1 MSLLGRHS
9 LTTGE
14 GGTQVSSVP
23 RSSSSL
29 TPKSLGKEAAWFTGH
44 IGFAAM
50 SPRNVACKSLQSE
63 KMSSMKSIYR
73 GREHRQ
79 TNSSLRRTFMDGIN
93 ILSSGHQQQLTF
105 PRLRTSCSGASR
117 GEQAPRRLGSPRE
130 PRAAPSAA
138 MSLLEE
144 SRPFAQQL
152 SNVYFTI
159 LSLFC
164 FKLFVKIS
172 LAILSH
178 FYIVKGNRKE
188 AARIAAEFYGVT
200 QAQGS
205 WADRSPLH
213 EAASQGRLL
222 ALRTLLSQGY
232 NVNAV
237 TIDHI
242 TPLHEACL
250 GDHVAC
256 ARTLLEAGAN
266 VNAITIDGVTP
277 LFNACSQGSAS
288 CTELLLEYGA
298 KPQLES
304 CLPSPTHEAASKGHH
319 ECLEILISWGID
331 VDQDIPHLGT
341 PLYVACL
348 SQQFHCVRKL
358 LYAGADVQKGKYW
371 DTPLHAAAQ
380 QSSTEVVNL
389 LLEFGADINAKNT
402 ELLRPVDVATSSSL
416 VERLLLQHEATPST
430 LCQLCR
436 LCIRNYIGRPRLHLI
451 PQLQLPTL
459 LQNFLQYR

>member
-1 MSLLGRHS
+1 MS
-9 LTTGE
+9 
-14 GGTQVSSVP
+14 VV
-23 RSSSSL
+23 
-29 TPKSLGKEAAWFTGH
+29 
-44 IGFAAM
+44 
-50 SPRNVACKSLQSE
+50 
-63 KMSSMKSIYR
+63 
-73 GREHRQ
+73 
-79 TNSSLRRTFMDGIN
+79 
-93 ILSSGHQQQLTF
+93 
-105 PRLRTSCSGASR
+105 
-117 GEQAPRRLGSPRE
+117 
-130 PRAAPSAA
+130 
-138 MSLLEE
+138 EE

-200 QAQGS
+200 QGQGS

-222 ALRTLLSQGY
+222 ALRTLLSQ
-232 NVNAV
+232 
-237 TIDHI
+237 
-242 TPLHEACL
+242 
-250 GDHVAC
+250 
-256 ARTLLEAGAN
+256 

-277 LFNACSQGSAS
+277 LFNACSQGSPS

-341 PLYVACL
+341 PLYVASM

-358 LYAGADVQKGKYW
+358 LYTGADVQKGKYW

-380 QSSTEVVNL
+380 QSCTEIVNL
-389 LLEFGADINAKNT
+389 LLEFGADVNAKNT

-416 VERLLLQHEATPST
+416 VERLLLQHEATPSS

>member
-1 MSLLGRHS
+1 
-9 LTTGE
+9 
-14 GGTQVSSVP
+14 
-23 RSSSSL
+23 
-29 TPKSLGKEAAWFTGH
+29 
-44 IGFAAM
+44 
-50 SPRNVACKSLQSE
+50 
-63 KMSSMKSIYR
+63 MSSWGTPHIQTITVFFCFYLVRLSMKK
-73 GREHRQ
+73 
-79 TNSSLRRTFMDGIN
+79 LVL
-93 ILSSGHQQQLTF
+93 LSSEAVTAKVANST
-105 PRLRTSCSGASR
+105 LR
-117 GEQAPRRLGSPRE
+117 
-130 PRAAPSAA
+130 
-138 MSLLEE
+138 
-144 SRPFAQQL
+144 
-152 SNVYFTI
+152 YFQNFFTH
-159 LSLFC
+159 C
-164 FKLFVKIS
+164 
-172 LAILSH
+172 
-178 FYIVKGNRKE
+178 
-188 AARIAAEFYGVT
+188 
-200 QAQGS
+200 S

-237 TIDHI
+237 TIDHV

-256 ARTLLEAGAN
+256 ARALLEAGAN

-298 KPQLES
+298 KAQLES
-304 CLPSPTHEAASKGHH
+304 CLPSPTHEAASKGN
-319 ECLEILISWGID
+319 LFLDIQY
-331 VDQDIPHLGT
+331 VDQDVPHLGT
-341 PLYVACL
+341 PLYVACM
-348 SQQFHCVRKL
+348 SQQFHCIWRL

-380 QSSTEVVNL
+380 QSSTEIVNL

-402 ELLRPVDVATSSSL
+402 ELLRPIDVSTSNSM
-416 VERLLLQHEATPST
+416 VERILLQHEATPSS

-436 LCIRNYIGRPRLHLI
+436 LCIRNCIGRPRLHLI